1 MRFVASLLFIA
12 LIPVLILISVG
23 ILLSSR
29 GSIFY
34 LADRAGLYGSRFK
47 LVKFRTMRENK
58 GPEITSSNDER
69 VFKFGKFLRKT
80 KLDEIPQLI
89 NIVKGEM
96 SFFGP
101 RPESTYIVS
110 NYYTD
115 EYLQTLNILPGLVSP
130 GSLFNYTH
138 GDSFLLSSNPDK
150 DYVENFLPLKMKL
163 ELNYLK
169 QKSLFF
175 DLRLML
181 KTIYVI
187 GLVSLGKKNFKD
199 PTI

>member
-34 LADRAGLYGSRFK
+34 LADRVGLYGSRFK

>member
-34 LADRAGLYGSRFK
+34 LADRVGLYGSRFK

-101 RPESTYIVS
+101 RPESTYIVT